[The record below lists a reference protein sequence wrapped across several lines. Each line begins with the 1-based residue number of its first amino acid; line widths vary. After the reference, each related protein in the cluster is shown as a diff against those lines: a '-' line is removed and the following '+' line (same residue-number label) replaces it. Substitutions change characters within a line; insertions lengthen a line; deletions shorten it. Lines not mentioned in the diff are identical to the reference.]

1 MKEAAAQDT
10 SVRPPATVQVAL
22 LERVL
27 FYVLLGIVCARPL
40 ISESFERLAI
50 SFLPRTSGG
59 TTPAWTT
66 WLDSLTLIASAAI
79 LVRGWRR
86 QRGGGWVLASLG
98 GLMFAVALS
107 VSAAGEQR
115 PALNAGFSLLV
126 AVLAGAALVQVMR
139 APWMPRLLLAA
150 TLAGGATMATKCALW
165 KAYEHH
171 DTMAAWAEYKPQ
183 LEAAGHD
190 LSAPTV
196 INFERRL
203 QSGEAIGYQSHPNVT
218 GSFLMMWLLTAAGV
232 CAAWLAAGRAAV
244 RVDRSAALLFGAAL
258 MLLLGI
264 GLWYTRS
271 LGAFVALAGGLL
283 LLIALGFLRLR
294 IAQRPG
300 RALALLVGVYLA
312 VIAAGTTY
320 GVVHGTFRHPSL
332 AFRWQYWTAGA
343 QAFLDAP
350 LTGVGRLNFG
360 DAYLRHKAAVSPE
373 EVRDPHNLW
382 LSLLVELGPLGL
394 AAGSILLFGS
404 ITAVFRRMNGQTD
417 GGAAQPAV
425 SFSHVIAAML
435 VVPLTHFTFSGR
447 VEGSA
452 TVLLWA
458 FEFAAVWLVC
468 FAVITRLVDLLP
480 DSNAARGWLLAGIA
494 GALLAALIHG
504 LIDFALLTVGGLYL
518 FVTLVAAGIAF
529 RPPPVAQPAP
539 HRKWLVAA
547 AAILLVFFQLMGVT
561 LPTMRTEFWLQQL
574 RLIAFSPP
582 GFAGRDD
589 IRALER
595 RVLGSDPLDAEAA
608 RQVAG
613 WAMLIG
619 AGESGAQERL
629 KLLKQ
634 AEELGLLALER
645 NPHSRAAE
653 ARLGKLYEDMQEAYL
668 LALLPDEASEALHQ
682 SALHWHRAVE
692 LYPTDPRTRI
702 SAGKVWLEWSQES
715 DDPQAREIAAEHFNA
730 ALEIDD
736 SRPPGEV
743 MRLRPAEREELE
755 RFLREVQG

>member
-1 MKEAAAQDT
+1 
-10 SVRPPATVQVAL
+10 
-22 LERVL
+22 
-27 FYVLLGIVCARPL
+27 
-40 ISESFERLAI
+40 
-50 SFLPRTSGG
+50 
-59 TTPAWTT
+59 
-66 WLDSLTLIASAAI
+66 LIASAAI

-86 QRGGGWVLASLG
+86 QRGGGWVLAGLG
-98 GLMFAVALS
+98 GLMLAVALS

-115 PALNAGFSLLV
+115 PALNAGFSLLI

-150 TLAGGATMATKCALW
+150 TLASGATMATKCALW

-244 RVDRSAALLFGAAL
+244 GVDRSAALLFCAAL
-258 MLLLGI
+258 SLMLGI
-264 GLWYTRS
+264 GLWYTQS

-283 LLIALGFLRLR
+283 LLIALGFLRRRVAL
-294 IAQRPG
+294 RPG
-300 RALALLVGVYLA
+300 RALAVLVGVYLA
-312 VIAAGTTY
+312 QIAGGTTY
-320 GVVHGTFRHPSL
+320 GVAHGFRHPSL

-343 QAFLDAP
+343 QVFLDAP

-360 DAYLRHKAAVSPE
+360 DAYLQHKAAASPE

-404 ITAVFRRMNGQTD
+404 ITAVFRRMNGQIE
-417 GGAAQPAV
+417 GGAAQSAISV
-425 SFSHVIAAML
+425 GQVTAAML
-435 VVPLTHFTFSGR
+435 AVPLTHFIFSGR

-452 TVLLWA
+452 TGLLWA

-494 GALLAALIHG
+494 AALLAALIHG

-518 FVTLVAAGIAF
+518 FVTLLAAAIAF
-529 RPPPVAQPAP
+529 RPPPAAQPAP
-539 HRKWLVAA
+539 HRKWLVAV
-547 AAILLVFFQLMGVT
+547 AAILLVFFQLTGVT

-589 IRALER
+589 IRALEQ
-595 RVLGSDPLDAEAA
+595 RVLASDPLDAEAA

-619 AGESGAQERL
+619 TGESGTQERL

-653 ARLGKLYEDMQEAYL
+653 VRLGKLYEDMQEAYL
-668 LALLPDEASEALHQ
+668 LALLPDEAGEALHQ
-682 SALHWHRAVE
+682 AALHWQRAVE

-715 DDPQAREIAAEHFNA
+715 DDPQARAIAAEHFNA
-730 ALEIDD
+730 AREIDD

-755 RFLREVQG
+755 QYLQELQG